1 MSDNKWMVGFRRRS
15 AVGVAALPPGWPSS
29 RPSVRADVAAN
40 STYCGCG
47 CGCIESSLIS
57 LMAARLKHLERHDV
71 LRRTTLP
78 GYTDRAAWSVVAMRL
93 TAPGEAARF
102 DTLTAPGLRLT

>member
-1 MSDNKWMVGFRRRS
+1 
-15 AVGVAALPPGWPSS
+15 
-29 RPSVRADVAAN
+29 
-40 STYCGCG
+40 
-47 CGCIESSLIS
+47 
-57 LMAARLKHLERHDV
+57 MAARLKHLERHDV